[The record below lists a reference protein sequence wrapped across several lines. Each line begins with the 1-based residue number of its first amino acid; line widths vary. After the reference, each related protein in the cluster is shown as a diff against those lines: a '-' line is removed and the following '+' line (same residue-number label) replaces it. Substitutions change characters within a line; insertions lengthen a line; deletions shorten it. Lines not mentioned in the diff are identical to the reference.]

1 MYSETDMSIPSPV
14 NVVAHQLGPRDRRI
28 LVTGGGGFIGSHL
41 VDALVEHN
49 EVLVLDDF
57 STGYREQ
64 VADEA
69 TVIAGDVRDRSLL
82 EEAMTGVDLVYHEAA
97 VVSVPESVADPLG
110 SNAVNAEASL
120 QLLELARE
128 QSARVVVASSA
139 AIYGDPERTPISEDD
154 RLSPRTPYGVQ
165 KLTLDHYTRLYHE
178 LYDLETV
185 VLRYF
190 NAYGPRADAGEYAD
204 VVSVF
209 ERQATAGDP
218 ITIEG
223 SWAQTRDFVH
233 VEDIVQANLRAAT
246 TDAVGNA
253 YNIGSG
259 EATSIADLAEL
270 IRELAGSD
278 SPITHTEA
286 RPGDIGSSLADIS
299 AARADLGY
307 APTVTLEE
315 GLASTVSK

>member
-1 MYSETDMSIPSPV
+1 M
-14 NVVAHQLGPRDRRI
+14 A
-28 LVTGGGGFIGSHL
+28 
-41 VDALVEHN
+41 
-49 EVLVLDDF
+49 
-57 STGYREQ
+57 
-64 VADEA
+64 
-69 TVIAGDVRDRSLL
+69 
-82 EEAMTGVDLVYHEAA
+82 GVDLVYHEAA
-97 VVSVPESVADPLG
+97 VVSVPESVADPLE

-128 QSARVVVASSA
+128 RSARVVVASSA
-139 AIYGDPERTPISEDD
+139 AIYGDPERTPTGEDD

-190 NAYGPRADAGEYAD
+190 NAYGPRAESGEYAD

-209 ERQATAGDP
+209 ERQAAAGDP

-223 SWAQTRDFVH
+223 SGGQTRDFVH
-233 VEDIVQANLRAAT
+233 VDDIVQANLRAAT

-270 IRELAGSD
+270 IREITGSD

-315 GLASTVSK
+315 GLASTVSN

>member
-1 MYSETDMSIPSPV
+1 
-14 NVVAHQLGPRDRRI
+14 
-28 LVTGGGGFIGSHL
+28 VTGGAGFIGSHL

-49 EVLVLDDF
+49 EVIVLDNF
-57 STGYREQ
+57 STGYRSQ

-97 VVSVPESVADPLG
+97 VVSVPESVADPLE

-139 AIYGDPERTPISEDD
+139 AIYGDLERTPISEDD

-209 ERQATAGDP
+209 ERQAIAGDP

-223 SWAQTRDFVH
+223 SGAQTRDFVH

>member
-1 MYSETDMSIPSPV
+1 MPIPSPV

-223 SWAQTRDFVH
+223 SGAQTRDFVH